1 VPVETGTSIQIEITE
16 PTDTIGTSKGNQSFC
31 GTKIMEVLE
40 INSDGSETRLDLAS
54 ADSSLSLEGTVLKFA
69 HKAVGAWSYA
79 IRYSL
84 Q

>member
-1 VPVETGTSIQIEITE
+1 
-16 PTDTIGTSKGNQSFC
+16 
-31 GTKIMEVLE
+31 MEVLE

-84 Q
+84 QEFTSIAPVNHYFTVTTTSKCN